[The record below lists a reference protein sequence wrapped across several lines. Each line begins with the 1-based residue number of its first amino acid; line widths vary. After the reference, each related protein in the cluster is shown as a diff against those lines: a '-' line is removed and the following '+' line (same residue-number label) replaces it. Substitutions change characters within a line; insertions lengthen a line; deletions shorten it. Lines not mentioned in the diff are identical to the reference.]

1 MKRNKTLD
9 WVARY
14 GIILI
19 FLFIDFLLIL
29 MNTISIPMNGRE
41 LSLRLVLSVI
51 FLVVTALIMS
61 IFSDDDT
68 LTGNIL
74 YYLGSFLATILILTT
89 IYSQSNVS
97 KEYHKEL
104 TTTTHTYPV
113 ESIKV
118 IKDSLE
124 DDKFKV
130 TYKKNGKLHS
140 VTITDEEAEDYQDYN
155 RDKPNYKLEV
165 KEYSFTKKFKE
176 KYPEFDKPKPDYKLV
191 LEREDKE

>member
-1 MKRNKTLD
+1 MKKKTLN
-9 WVARY
+9 WLSEY

-29 MNTISIPMNGRE
+29 MNTISTPMNGRE
-41 LSLRLVLSVI
+41 LSLRLVLSII
-51 FLVVTALIMS
+51 FLVITTLIMS

-68 LTGNIL
+68 LIGKIL
-74 YYLGSFLATILILTT
+74 YYLGSFLTIILFLTT
-89 IYSQSNVS
+89 LHSQHSFS
-97 KEYHKEL
+97 KEYHREL

-113 ESIKV
+113 ESIRV
-118 IKDSLE
+118 VKDSLE
-124 DDKFKV
+124 DDKFKI
-130 TYKKNGKLHS
+130 TYKKDGKLHS

-176 KYPEFDKPKPDYKLV
+176 KYPEFEEPKSDYKLV
-191 LEREDKE
+191 LERK

>member
-9 WVARY
+9 WLARY
-14 GIILI
+14 DIILI
-19 FLFIDFLLIL
+19 FLFIDFLLIS
-29 MNTISIPMNGRE
+29 MNIISIPMDGRE

-74 YYLGSFLATILILTT
+74 YYLGSFLAIILILTT

-118 IKDSLE
+118 VKDSLE
-124 DDKFKV
+124 DDKFKI
-130 TYKKNGKLHS
+130 TYKKDGKLHS

-155 RDKPNYKLEV
+155 RNKPNYKLEV

-191 LEREDKE
+191 LERK

>member
-19 FLFIDFLLIL
+19 FLFIDFLLIS
-29 MNTISIPMNGRE
+29 MNIISIPMDGRE

-68 LTGNIL
+68 LIGNIL
-74 YYLGSFLATILILTT
+74 YYLGSFLAIILILTT

-118 IKDSLE
+118 VKDSLE
-124 DDKFKV
+124 DDKFKI
-130 TYKKNGKLHS
+130 TYKKDGKLHS

-155 RDKPNYKLEV
+155 RNKPNYKLEV

-191 LEREDKE
+191 LERK

>member
-1 MKRNKTLD
+1 MD
-9 WVARY
+9 
-14 GIILI
+14 
-19 FLFIDFLLIL
+19 
-29 MNTISIPMNGRE
+29 GRE

-74 YYLGSFLATILILTT
+74 YYLGSFLAIILILTT

-118 IKDSLE
+118 VKDSLE
-124 DDKFKV
+124 DDKFKI
-130 TYKKNGKLHS
+130 TYKKDGKLHS

-155 RDKPNYKLEV
+155 RNKPNYKLEV

-191 LEREDKE
+191 LERK